1 MRYAGDTDAARE
13 LQHGYAIRVGTLAAS
28 AATAA
33 ASAAVAAAA
42 AAAASAAATA
52 TTTTAAS
59 AAGAAAASAAS
70 SAATAVAAHETG
82 RRCDLDR
89 NGREVFST
97 HNNHLLPV
105 WISHP
110 TTHKSHIS
118 VCWV

>member
-28 AATAA
+28 AAT
-33 ASAAVAAAA
+33 
-42 AAAASAAATA
+42 
-52 TTTTAAS
+52 
-59 AAGAAAASAAS
+59 AAASAAS

-118 VCWV
+118 VYWV

>member
-28 AATAA
+28 AAT
-33 ASAAVAAAA
+33 
-42 AAAASAAATA
+42 
-52 TTTTAAS
+52 
-59 AAGAAAASAAS
+59 AAASAAS